1 MFLIYQKVHATDS
14 LIKRYINLFIFL
26 MMHFIT
32 ITMIQLNRNK
42 HIYYLKL
49 TKC

>member
-42 HIYYLKL
+42 NIYYLKL
-49 TKC
+49 TTC

>member
-14 LIKRYINLFIFL
+14 FKRYINLFIFL

-32 ITMIQLNRNK
+32 ITMIHLNRNK